1 MSKKLV
7 TKDSKLLSEV
17 ENVLKQKN
25 IPCVRVHWKFW
36 FFLIVYQSSTN
47 KLYKIQNGDAVKS
60 DELLLAVTNKDG
72 EAMRNAIKSIKTD
85 SKYYFGVLRN
95 HPEYTIP
102 KGIMKELAEESLKAR
117 IERAKEEEE

>member
-7 TKDSKLLSEV
+7 TKDAKLVSEV
-17 ENVLKQKN
+17 ENVLKKNN
-25 IPCVRVHWKFW
+25 IPCVRV
-36 FFLIVYQSSTN
+36 Q
-47 KLYKIQNGDAVKS
+47 LYKKEHGDMAKS

>member
-7 TKDSKLLSEV
+7 TKDAVLVSKV
-17 ENVLKQKN
+17 ENVLKEQN
-25 IPCVRVHWKFW
+25 VPCARV
-36 FFLIVYQSSTN
+36 Q
-47 KLYKIQNGDAVKS
+47 LYKPQNGDMVRS

-72 EAMRNAIKSIKTD
+72 EAMLNAIESTKTN

-102 KGIMKELAEESLKAR
+102 RGIMKELAEESLKAR
-117 IERAKEEEE
+117 IERAKLAEEAAKEEEDVA

>member
-17 ENVLKQKN
+17 ENVLKQKS
-25 IPCVRVHWKFW
+25 IPCVRV
-36 FFLIVYQSSTN
+36 Q
-47 KLYKIQNGDAVKS
+47 LYKKEHGDMVRS

-72 EAMRNAIKSIKTD
+72 EAMRNAIKSIKTN

-95 HPEYTIP
+95 HPEYTVP
-102 KGIMKELAEESLKAR
+102 RGIMKELAEESLKAR
-117 IERAKEEEE
+117 IEREKPVEEKEK

>member
-1 MSKKLV
+1 MSNILKFYQKMSKKLV

-25 IPCVRVHWKFW
+25 IPCVRV
-36 FFLIVYQSSTN
+36 Q
-47 KLYKIQNGDAVKS
+47 LYKIQNGDAVKS

>member
-25 IPCVRVHWKFW
+25 IPCVRV
-36 FFLIVYQSSTN
+36 Q
-47 KLYKIQNGDAVKS
+47 LYKIQNGDAVRS
-60 DELLLAVTNKDG
+60 DELLLAVTNKNGD
-72 EAMRNAIKSIKTD
+72 AMRNAIESLKIN

-102 KGIMKELAEESLKAR
+102 RGIMKELADESKKA
-117 IERAKEEEE
+117 KV